1 MNILGIIAAQN
12 KRATPE
18 IFLMGHLIFIWYRK
32 APLNLSSLDYLLKIF
47 ILHKTTK
54 AISHLGFYKFEHFVF
69 NRNCHSYIQ
78 RF

>member
-32 APLNLSSLDYLLKIF
+32 VPLNLSSLD
-47 ILHKTTK
+47 
-54 AISHLGFYKFEHFVF
+54 
-69 NRNCHSYIQ
+69 
-78 RF
+78 